1 MSQAPTGNNETGKT
15 HLVFLPY
22 RWWITMAIFVAVEA
36 VSQIVDHRNY
46 PGLIA
51 MFFLFLLLI
60 AVRDTERSGWHRAI
74 WAVGIY
80 AVWFTVPL
88 LVVITLSK
96 MGVNSLPLAALLISL
111 GQCPALWLAM
121 RRSTFYVRQ
130 LHHSR

>member
-1 MSQAPTGNNETGKT
+1 MRQAPADNNDKGIT

-22 RWWITMAIFVAVEA
+22 RWWITMTIFVAAEA

-46 PGLIA
+46 TGLVA
-51 MFFLFLLLI
+51 MFFLFLLII
-60 AVRDTERSGWHRAI
+60 AVRDTERSGWHRAV

-96 MGVNSLPLAALLISL
+96 IGVNSLPLAALLISF

-121 RRSTFYVRQ
+121 RRSTFYVR
-130 LHHSR
+130 RITEG

>member
-1 MSQAPTGNNETGKT
+1 MSQAPIGNNETGKT
-15 HLVFLPY
+15 HLVFLPC
-22 RWWITMAIFVAVEA
+22 RWWITMAIFVTVEA

-51 MFFLFLLLI
+51 MFFLFLLVI
-60 AVRDTERSGWHRAI
+60 AVRDTDRSGWHRAI

-96 MGVNSLPLAALLISL
+96 IGVNSLPLVAL
-111 GQCPALWLAM
+111 
-121 RRSTFYVRQ
+121 
-130 LHHSR
+130 

>member
-1 MSQAPTGNNETGKT
+1 MSQAPIGNDETEKK

-22 RWWITMAIFVAVEA
+22 RWWITMAVFVSFEA

-51 MFFLFLLLI
+51 MFFLFLLVI
-60 AVRDTERSGWHRAI
+60 AVRDTERSGWQRAI

-96 MGVNSLPLAALLISL
+96 MGVESLPLAALLISL

-130 LHHSR
+130 QH

>member
-1 MSQAPTGNNETGKT
+1 LSQVPIGNNETGKT

-51 MFFLFLLLI
+51 MFFLFLLVI
-60 AVRDTERSGWHRAI
+60 AVRDTDRSGWHRAI

-96 MGVNSLPLAALLISL
+96 MGVNSLPMAALLISL

-130 LHHSR
+130 LR

>member
-1 MSQAPTGNNETGKT
+1 MSQAPIGNNETGKT

-51 MFFLFLLLI
+51 MFFLFLLVI
-60 AVRDTERSGWHRAI
+60 AVRDTDRSGWHRAI

-96 MGVNSLPLAALLISL
+96 MGVNSLPMAALLISL

-130 LHHSR
+130 LR